1 MSVITVVRRIGLTT
15 LGLLVGLLTTGT
27 ASAQNNSLYQAM
39 NSSGQTR
46 PLTMS
51 QGNLIRQVP
60 LAPRPIGRHDIFT
73 VRIEELSRFSS
84 EGDMQRRRT
93 MSILGVMQDWVR
105 LNGLTK
111 AERTQQTTGLDP
123 RVQGQFQDQIRS
135 QGDIETAERLTL
147 NLAVEVVDVR
157 PNGNLVLEGQ
167 KEIRINEE
175 TWIVRLTGTCRQ
187 EDIGADRVILSENI
201 LDLNIERELAGVVRD
216 SYRPGWLIRGFDKIS
231 PF

>member
-1 MSVITVVRRIGLTT
+1 MKKSIGLRTAVVAS
-15 LGLLVGLLTTGT
+15 LGVVMSLAGSDE
-27 ASAQNNSLYQAM
+27 AKAQNNSLYQAV
-39 NSSGQTR
+39 SSTGDSR
-46 PLTMS
+46 PLTMA

-60 LAPRPIGRHDIFT
+60 LAPRQIGKHDIFT

-84 EGDMQRRRT
+84 EGEMQRRRT
-93 MSILGVMQDWVR
+93 MSLLGVMQDWVR
-105 LNGLTK
+105 LNGITK

-123 RVQGQFQDQIRS
+123 RIQGQFQDQIRS

-147 NLAVEVVDVR
+147 NVAVEVVDVR

-175 TWIVRLTGTCRQ
+175 AWIVRLTGTCRQ
-187 EDIGADRVILSENI
+187 EDIGPDRVILSENI
-201 LDLNIERELAGVVRD
+201 LDLNIERELAGAVRD
-216 SYRPGWLIRGFDKIS
+216 SYRRGWLIRGFDKIS